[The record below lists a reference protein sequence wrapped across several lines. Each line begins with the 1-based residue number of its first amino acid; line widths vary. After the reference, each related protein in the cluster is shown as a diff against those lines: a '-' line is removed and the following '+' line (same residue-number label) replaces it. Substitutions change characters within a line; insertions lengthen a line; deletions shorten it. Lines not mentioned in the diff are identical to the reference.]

1 MGKEPVPAGSG
12 GWGRKVWPSP
22 PRVAEAALDDLFD
35 HPAGVLNIFPNSRIT
50 FFMDSEMVF

>member
-1 MGKEPVPAGSG
+1 
-12 GWGRKVWPSP
+12 VWPSP

-50 FFMDSEMVF
+50 FFMDSKWFFSGPLVAGDVSG